1 MIMKAW
7 FSAAAVA
14 AFASLASFATAANA
28 TLLADTMTSGK
39 NAHALGPRDP
49 YTDGAK
55 ASRFDVY
62 SDAAKVTDP
71 RDPYTDGAHG

>member
-1 MIMKAW
+1 MKAW

-28 TLLADTMTSGK
+28 TTLLADTMTSGK